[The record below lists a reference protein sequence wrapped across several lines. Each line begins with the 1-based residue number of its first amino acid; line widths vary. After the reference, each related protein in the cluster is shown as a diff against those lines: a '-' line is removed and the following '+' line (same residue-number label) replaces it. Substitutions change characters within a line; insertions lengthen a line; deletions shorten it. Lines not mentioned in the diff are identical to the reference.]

1 MQRYQSLTFF
11 TKIAAGAILALG
23 MVTATQA
30 ADKANADGTWSWSTP
45 GRDGGEPRKTTLTLK
60 TEGSKLTGK
69 IAAPGRQGAEPR
81 TTEISDGKIT
91 GSDIS
96 FNVVREFQ
104 GNKITQKFTGK
115 LAGDTITGKMAF
127 QRGDGEE
134 RSRDW
139 EAKREKK

>member
-11 TKIAAGAILALG
+11 TKIAACAILALG

-69 IAAPGRQGAEPR
+69 IATPGRQGGEPR
-81 TTEISDGKIT
+81 TTDISDGKVT
-91 GSDIS
+91 GNDIS

-104 GNKITQKFTGK
+104 GNKMTQKFSGK
-115 LAGDTITGKMAF
+115 IAGDTITGKIAF
-127 QRGDGEE
+127 DRNGEE